1 MGKDYYDI
9 LGVSETA
16 SEGEIKKAFRTLAK
30 KYHPD
35 RNKGNKEAEARFKEI
50 SEAYNTLSDPKKK
63 AEYDQ
68 LRKYGAFTGAG
79 PGAGGFGNADF
90 EQFFRQGS
98 GGQGG
103 FQTFN
108 FGGGVDGLEDI
119 LSSLFG
125 GGMGGMGGMGGR
137 GRRRTAGFGP
147 GTQGFG
153 GGFGRRAANQPRKGA
168 NAKAGVTVS
177 FWEAIEGATRK
188 IRNTRTGKTYQVKI
202 PAGIENGGK
211 VRLAGQGSPGQFGG
225 QNGDLIITVK
235 VMPDQNF
242 ERKGNDVY
250 TSVKVSFK
258 EAILGAKK
266 EVKTLTKTVSL
277 NIPAGTQPCAV
288 LRLKG
293 LGLSVGGNA
302 GDVYV
307 RIDVAIPTTLTDKQR
322 QLLEDW
328 EE

>member
-1 MGKDYYDI
+1 VSKDYYNI
-9 LGVSETA
+9 LGVSENA
-16 SEGEIKKAFRTLAK
+16 SEAEIKKAFRTLAK

-35 RNKGNKEAEARFKEI
+35 RNKGDKEAEARFKEV

-68 LRKYGAFTGAG
+68 LRKYGAFAGAG
-79 PGAGGFGNADF
+79 PGQGGFGNANFD
-90 EQFFRQGS
+90 QFFRQGA

-103 FQTFN
+103 FQTFS

-125 GGMGGMGGMGGR
+125 GGTGGMGGR

-147 GTQGFG
+147 GTEGFA

-168 NAKAGVTVS
+168 NARTGVTVS
-177 FWEAIEGATRK
+177 FWEAIEGTTRK
-188 IRNTRTGKTYQVKI
+188 IRNTRTGKTYQVRI
-202 PAGIENGGK
+202 PAGIEDGGK
-211 VRLAGQGSPGQFGG
+211 VRLPGQGHPGQFGG

-277 NIPAGTQPCAV
+277 NIPPGTQPGAM

-293 LGLSVGGNA
+293 LGLSVGGNT

-307 RIDVAIPTTLTDKQR
+307 RIDVTIPTTLTDKQR
-322 QLLEDW
+322 KLLEDW